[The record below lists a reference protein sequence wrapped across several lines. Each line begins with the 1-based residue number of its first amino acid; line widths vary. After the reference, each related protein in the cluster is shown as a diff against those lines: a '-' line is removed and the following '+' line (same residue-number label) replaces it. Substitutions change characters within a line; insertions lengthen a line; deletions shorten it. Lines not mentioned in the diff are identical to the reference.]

1 MGAEPY
7 CYFIAY
13 QPDLETALT
22 ALRQR
27 EFAAGR
33 YNPVVPFPAENTL
46 VTADDPAP
54 GPQHAS
60 IAEAIRAADA
70 DGTRSIL
77 DIERLASDPFAED
90 EVPEDFEAWIAFAL
104 GASFPLSTQTLNELF
119 GTDRPMRADV
129 ESVLI
134 WEEMREGM
142 ADIFWDSID
151 RGSGRHIIVYEDGQ
165 PSEIFFAGYSFD

>member
-7 CYFIAY
+7 CYFIEF
-13 QPDLETALT
+13 QPDLEAALE

-33 YNPVVPFPAENTL
+33 YNPVVPFPPEDILIESDAE
-46 VTADDPAP
+46 AP
-54 GPQHAS
+54 GAQHES
-60 IAEAIRAADA
+60 IAAAVRAAGA

-77 DIERLASDPFAED
+77 DITRLSLEPISEEAA
-90 EVPEDFEAWIAFAL
+90 PEDFEAWIAYAL
-104 GASFPLSTQTLNELF
+104 GTSFPLSAGALDQIF
-119 GTDRPMRADV
+119 GTPKPTREEIEA
-129 ESVLI
+129 VLL

-142 ADIFWDSID
+142 ADEFWDGID
-151 RGSGRHIIVYEDGQ
+151 RGSGRYVIVYEQGR